1 MYKAAQSA
9 GNLAGDHKESKMA
22 TTLEIIRGI
31 SQALAYSYDGG
42 HDERYTDDGEAHSF
56 GLKREEGDP
65 LLDKRVMDGFG
76 VKLSGEKLCIHY
88 HAEVQLKDVHS
99 RDFES
104 DIEKMIN
111 DIAKFLKK
119 EYKKVTGNA
128 LTLTAQDE
136 LEAIVQNTSRVRSWV
151 QAYRWY
157 KIGGIKDTTP
167 VGEASKDRLDK
178 SMRDWLSLGKNA
190 AKPKNVTRKK
200 D

>member
-1 MYKAAQSA
+1 MGAKSA
-9 GNLAGDHKESKMA
+9 GNLAGDHKENKMA
-22 TTLEIIRGI
+22 TTLEIIKGI
-31 SQALAYSYDGG
+31 SQAMAYAYDGG
-42 HDERYTDDGEAHSF
+42 HDARFTDDGEAHTV

-65 LLDKRVMDGFG
+65 LIDKRVMDGFKI
-76 VKLSGEKLCIHY
+76 KLSGDRLCVHY

-104 DIEKMIN
+104 DLESMIN
-111 DIAKFLKK
+111 DIAKFIKK
-119 EYKKVTGNA
+119 EYKKATGNT

-136 LEAIVQNTSRVRSWV
+136 VEAIVQNTSRIRSWV

-157 KIGGIKDTTP
+157 KIGGLKDVTP
-167 VGEASKDRLDK
+167 VGEASEERLDK